1 MGCCG
6 ACLNFNPADVV
17 KIKIQVST
25 ATSGFKK
32 AHQSIL

>member
-6 ACLNFNPADVV
+6 PCFTFNPDDVV